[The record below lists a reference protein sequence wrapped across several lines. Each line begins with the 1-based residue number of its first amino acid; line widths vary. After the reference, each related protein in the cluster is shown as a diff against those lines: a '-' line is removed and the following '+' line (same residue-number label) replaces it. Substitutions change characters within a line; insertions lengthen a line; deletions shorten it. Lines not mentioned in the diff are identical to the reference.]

1 MLMKSVLKL
10 ILWPFV
16 FWKKSS
22 RVFMRVIVQA
32 VDMGAPASHLLSEW
46 QYFRSWRASLRPGAS
61 PVESCLPWLT
71 FRATTYL
78 SAHTNPG
85 YKVFEY
91 GGGGSTLFFL
101 SRGAYVTTTEHDQGW
116 FELLGKKIGASRFW
130 AGALVLPVLRN
141 PPSACD
147 PSDPFSFGTSDE
159 QLKDFEFT
167 KYVQSIRAHPDAE
180 FDIVC
185 VDGRSRP
192 ACIALSRAK
201 VKRGGLLILDN
212 AERDTYA
219 RAAKLCTDGFE
230 VVLDAPGSVPSCRWP
245 SQTII
250 WKKL

>member
-16 FWKKSS
+16 FWKKST
-22 RVFMRVIVQA
+22 RVFMRIVVQA

-46 QYFRSWRASLRPGAS
+46 QFFRSWRTSLRPGAS
-61 PVESCLPWLT
+61 PFESGLPWLT
-71 FRATTYL
+71 FRATAYL
-78 SAHTNPG
+78 SARMKPG

-101 SRGAYVTTTEHDQGW
+101 GRGCSVTTIEHDQGW
-116 FELLGKKIGASRFW
+116 FELLGKKISTSRSW
-130 AGALVLPVLRN
+130 AGALVLPVPRN

-147 PSDPFSFGTSDE
+147 PSDPLGYGTSDE
-159 QLKDFEFT
+159 RLKDFDFT
-167 KYVQSIRAHPDAE
+167 KYVQTILAHPDGE

-192 ACIALSRAK
+192 ACLAHSRAK
-201 VKRGGLLILDN
+201 VKQGGLLILDN

-219 RAAKLCTDGFE
+219 RAMKLCMDGFE

-250 WKKL
+250 WQKL